1 MSERGRSATTSR
13 ALAKRA
19 RRNTT
24 EEMEE
29 SMEDMQQNITLL
41 KESVETLTATNNIL
55 KHERA
60 THVQQISDLIAVQKI
75 FSESLEDIQ
84 NTLGLI
90 LKNQQTDSKTLKD
103 TSKNSEQLKEKL
115 QQQTQQQQRAQ
126 QSQNDKL
133 QAHLQKQQQENS
145 NAWVQ
150 VVRKT
155 NATNVDLKKST
166 ATTATTTTKKAI
178 DNRKKLVSKN
188 DRRILIARKT
198 NSARANT
205 LKIRDTVNEVLTKC
219 KTEKNA
225 AVMSAFYN
233 EKGTILL
240 TTREDCS
247 KNIVLKYKQQIYEA
261 LKNVNSAES
270 MNALHRKIE
279 TMNTGIALVTSSRW
293 ISRAESRLINRFGS
307 IVIAIDD
314 HKRAEQVINAGL
326 WIDGYRVK
334 TEKFLTVRKTDQC
347 GNCQEFGHHVTRC
360 NKETKCGICAAAH
373 NTSRHFCAKCKKTAQ
388 ECAHYKLVCTNCK
401 GAHRANDVRCEMI
414 VALRKATTVTTNEKT
429 TTTTTEASSSKG
441 KNVDRNVVD
450 MDNDTNMI

>member
-60 THVQQISDLIAVQKI
+60 THVQQISDLIAVQKV
-75 FSESLEDIQ
+75 FSKSLEDIQ
-84 NTLGLI
+84 NTLRLI

-115 QQQTQQQQRAQ
+115 QQQAQQQQRAQ

-133 QAHLQKQQQENS
+133 QAHLQKQQENS

-155 NATNVDLKKST
+155 NTTNVDLKKST
-166 ATTATTTTKKAI
+166 ATTATTATTKAI
-178 DNRKKLVSKN
+178 DNRRDLISKN

-205 LKIRDTVNEVLTKC
+205 LTIRDTVNEVLTKC
-219 KTEKNA
+219 KAEKNA
-225 AVMSAFYN
+225 TVVSAFYN
-233 EKGTILL
+233 EKRTILL

-247 KNIVLKYKQQIYEA
+247 KNVVLKYKQQIYEA
-261 LKNVNSAES
+261 LKKVNSAINEPQAQANWAKIIVHRISTERYDNSAES
-270 MNALHRKIE
+270 MNALHREIE
-279 TMNTGIALVTSSRW
+279 TMNTGIALVTSPRW
-293 ISRAESRLINRFGS
+293 ISRAESRLVNRFGS

-314 HKRAEQVINAGL
+314 HKRAEQIINAGL
-326 WIDGYRVK
+326 
-334 TEKFLTVRKTDQC
+334 
-347 GNCQEFGHHVTRC
+347 
-360 NKETKCGICAAAH
+360 
-373 NTSRHFCAKCKKTAQ
+373 
-388 ECAHYKLVCTNCK
+388 
-401 GAHRANDVRCEMI
+401 
-414 VALRKATTVTTNEKT
+414 
-429 TTTTTEASSSKG
+429 
-441 KNVDRNVVD
+441 
-450 MDNDTNMI
+450 

>member
-60 THVQQISDLIAVQKI
+60 THVQQISDLIAVQKV

-84 NTLGLI
+84 NTLRLI

-115 QQQTQQQQRAQ
+115 QQQAQQQQRAQ

-166 ATTATTTTKKAI
+166 ATTATTATTKAI

-219 KTEKNA
+219 KAGKNA
-225 AVMSAFYN
+225 AVVSAFYN

-240 TTREDCS
+240 TTCEDCS
-247 KNIVLKYKQQIYEA
+247 KNVVLKYKQQIYEA
-261 LKNVNSAES
+261 LKEVDSAINEPQAQANWAKIIVHRISTERYDNSAEA
-270 MNALHRKIE
+270 MNALHREIE
-279 TMNTGIALVTSSRW
+279 TMNTGIALVTSPRW
-293 ISRAESRLINRFGS
+293 ISRAESRLVNRFG
-307 IVIAIDD
+307 
-314 HKRAEQVINAGL
+314 
-326 WIDGYRVK
+326 
-334 TEKFLTVRKTDQC
+334 
-347 GNCQEFGHHVTRC
+347 
-360 NKETKCGICAAAH
+360 
-373 NTSRHFCAKCKKTAQ
+373 
-388 ECAHYKLVCTNCK
+388 
-401 GAHRANDVRCEMI
+401 
-414 VALRKATTVTTNEKT
+414 
-429 TTTTTEASSSKG
+429 
-441 KNVDRNVVD
+441 
-450 MDNDTNMI
+450 